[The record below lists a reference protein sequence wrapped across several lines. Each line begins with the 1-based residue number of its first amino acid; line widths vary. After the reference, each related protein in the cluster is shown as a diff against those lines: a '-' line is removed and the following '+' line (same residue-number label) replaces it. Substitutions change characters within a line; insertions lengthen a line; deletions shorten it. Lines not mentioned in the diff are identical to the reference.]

1 MTEVTITVRGEA
13 ETRIPP
19 ERAVARVT
27 AAVDGP
33 ERGEVVERLAALA
46 EPVRTELAAHKD
58 AGSVTEWSSQRA
70 SVWSD
75 RPWNNE
81 GRQLDL
87 VHHASVEL
95 TAVFTDVLALSD
107 WLNSIAST
115 EGLQVGAV
123 EWQLTPETNARVE
136 RETAARAVAVAVD
149 RATAYATALGKRT
162 VTPLEVADA
171 GLLGGDGTPPVAA
184 PRMFARA
191 ASADVAPSAVEFR
204 PDDVVV
210 TAAVEARFTTT

>member
-1 MTEVTITVRGEA
+1 M
-13 ETRIPP
+13 
-19 ERAVARVT
+19 
-27 AAVDGP
+27 
-33 ERGEVVERLAALA
+33 
-46 EPVRTELAAHKD
+46 
-58 AGSVTEWSSQRA
+58 
-70 SVWSD
+70 
-75 RPWNNE
+75 
-81 GRQLDL
+81 
-87 VHHASVEL
+87 
-95 TAVFTDVLALSD
+95 
-107 WLNSIAST
+107 
-115 EGLQVGAV
+115 

-171 GLLGGDGTPPVAA
+171 GLLSGDGTPPVAA

-210 TAAVEARFTTT
+210 TAAVEARFTTI